1 MKVSIITV
9 VFNNKGTI
17 EHTIESVLSQ
27 NYKNIE
33 YIIIDGGSTDGTV
46 DIIKK
51 YEDRLAYWVSEPDD
65 GLYDAMNKGIKAA
78 TGDIV
83 GILNSDDIYAD
94 SSVIEETVN
103 VLSKEKVDT
112 CYGDLVYVDKN
123 NTQKVIRQWKSG
135 NFLRD
140 RFKRGWMPPHPTFFV
155 KREIYQKYGLFNT
168 NFPIAADYE
177 LMLRFLYKLG
187 CSTAYIPKVLV
198 KMRTGGNS
206 SPSLANTIKANI
218 EGYRAWKVNGL
229 KPHPVIFII
238 KPLSKIAQ
246 YKSQMFNAQIA

>member
-9 VFNNKGTI
+9 VFNSKNTI

-51 YEDRLAYWVSEPDD
+51 YENRLAYWVSEPDD

-94 SSVIEETVN
+94 GSVIEETVN
-103 VLSKEKVDT
+103 IISKEKVDT
-112 CYGDLVYVDKN
+112 CYGDLVYVDKD
-123 NTQKVIRQWKSG
+123 NTKNVIRYWNSG

-155 KREIYQKYGLFNT
+155 RREIYQKYGLFNT

-177 LMLRFLYKLG
+177 LMLRFLYKSG

-218 EGYRAWKVNGL
+218 ECYRAWKVNGL
-229 KPHPVIFII
+229 NPNPVIFII

-246 YKSQMFNAQIA
+246 YKSQLFNTQTA

>member
-9 VFNNKGTI
+9 VFNSKDTI
-17 EHTIESVLSQ
+17 EHTIESVLTQ

-51 YEDRLAYWVSEPDD
+51 YEKRLAYWVSESDD
-65 GLYDAMNKGIKAA
+65 GLYDAMNKGIRAA

-83 GILNSDDIYAD
+83 GILNSDDMYAD
-94 SSVIEETVN
+94 SSVIEESVN
-103 VLSKEKVDT
+103 IISKEKVDT
-112 CYGDLVYVDKN
+112 CYGDLVYVDKD

-135 NFLRD
+135 NFLKD
-140 RFKRGWMPPHPTFFV
+140 RFKRGWMPPHPTFLV
-155 KREIYQKYGLFNT
+155 RIEIYQKYGLFNT
-168 NFPIAADYE
+168 NFSIAADYE

-218 EGYRAWKVNGL
+218 ECYRAWKVNGL
-229 KPHPVIFII
+229 NPNPFIFII
-238 KPLSKIAQ
+238 KPLSKFSQ
-246 YKSQMFNAQIA
+246 YKLQMFDTQTD

>member
-9 VFNNKGTI
+9 VFNSKDTI

-78 TGDIV
+78 TGDVV
-83 GILNSDDIYAD
+83 GILNSDDMYAD

-103 VLSKEKVDT
+103 VISKEKVDT

-123 NTQKVIRQWKSG
+123 NTQKVRRQWKSG

-229 KPHPVIFII
+229 KPNPVIFII

-246 YKSQMFNAQIA
+246 YNHKCLIHG